1 MKIFVKVMLHFQ
13 NYQII
18 ELLLLSNFMIADSSE
33 QGEQIQSIR

>member
-18 ELLLLSNFMIADSSE
+18 ELLLSNFMIADSSE